1 MPKLTAGKVMEAT
14 ASLAAHAPGGTGEA
28 AKRIAAYCEH
38 FGVDFAHTDE
48 ETAGR
53 RLSNLYMEGQRLNNG
68 RGERLF
74 DAVLAA
80 PIAGMAGAVREFI
93 PVSLKG
99 GDSRDISTDI
109 PFVQS
114 CVEAGM
120 PIWVFLLDAPGA
132 QDVVYENGV
141 RMDVPPA
148 GALTM
153 RRINVTPLLRDCI
166 ADWTKPGDSKA
177 APAFIRKAKVGE
189 YVYLRLRVNWGSV
202 PDHYWLDAAGP
213 VPFDP
218 AAPLPCPWWD

>member
-28 AKRIAAYCEH
+28 AKCIAAYCEY

-48 ETAGR
+48 ETAAR

-74 DAVLAA
+74 DAVLDS
-80 PIAGMAGAVREFI
+80 PILGMNGAIKERI

-109 PFVQS
+109 PFIQD

-120 PIWVFLLDAPGA
+120 PIWVFLLDAPGV
-132 QDVVYENGV
+132 QDLVYENGV
-141 RMDVPPA
+141 HTDVPPA
-148 GALTM
+148 QGLTM

-166 ADWTKPGDSKA
+166 TEWDKAGDSKA

-189 YVYLRLRVNWGSV
+189 EYVYLRVRVNWNRV
-202 PDHYWLDAAGP
+202 PDHYWLDAEP
-213 VPFDP
+213 VDFDP
-218 AAPLPCPWWD
+218 GAPLPCPWW

>member
-14 ASLAAHAPGGTGEA
+14 AAIAAHCPGGTGEA
-28 AKRIAAYCEH
+28 ARWIGRFCDE
-38 FGVDFAHTDE
+38 FGVDFSHTDE

-53 RLSNLYMEGQRLNNG
+53 RLSNLWMQGRRLNNG

-120 PIWVFLLDAPGA
+120 PIWVFLLDGQAE
-132 QDVVYENGV
+132 DLTYENGV
-141 RMDVPPA
+141 HTDVPPA

-153 RRINVTPLLRDCI
+153 RRIDIQPLLRDCI
-166 ADWTKPGDSKA
+166 TEWDKAGDSKA

-189 YVYLRLRVNWGSV
+189 YEYLRLRVNWNRV
-202 PDHYWLDAAGP
+202 PDHYWLDSTP
-213 VPFDP
+213 VPFD
-218 AAPLPCPWWD
+218 ASAPLPCPWW

>member
-14 ASLAAHAPGGTGEA
+14 ASLAAHCPGGTGEA

-38 FGVDFAHTDE
+38 FGVGFAHTDE
-48 ETAGR
+48 ETAAR

-74 DAVLAA
+74 DAVLSA
-80 PIAGMAGAVREFI
+80 PIAGMEHAVREFI

-109 PFVQS
+109 PFIQD

-120 PIWVFLLDAPGA
+120 PIWVFLLDGKAE
-132 QDVVYENGV
+132 DLKYENGV

-153 RRINVTPLLRDCI
+153 RRIDIQPLLRDYI
-166 ADWTKPGDSKA
+166 ADWTQAGDSKA
-177 APAFIRKAKVGE
+177 APAFIRQAKVGEE
-189 YVYLRLRVNWGSV
+189 YVYLRVRVNWNRV
-202 PDHYWLDAAGP
+202 PAEYWLDPEP

-218 AAPLPCPWWD
+218 GAPLPCPWWD